1 MNREAYQG
9 WEEDRS
15 RGSGEGEPE
24 RSGGE
29 ASPGGESSHPPL
41 DPHSTF
47 SQVENEE
54 SAAEPSEELESKYAQ
69 PFHGFAPR
77 HTADEIDDV
86 ESDDDEGDASADGDE
101 EGEPPLELRW
111 NSPRSPTSK
120 PVVDSG
126 ATVNRLPSRRCR

>member
-1 MNREAYQG
+1 M
-9 WEEDRS
+9 
-15 RGSGEGEPE
+15 
-24 RSGGE
+24 
-29 ASPGGESSHPPL
+29 PGGESFHPPL
-41 DPHSTF
+41 DPNSTF
-47 SQVENEE
+47 SHAE
-54 SAAEPSEELESKYAQ
+54 SDESVPEPSEELESKHAQ

-101 EGEPPLELRW
+101 EGEPPLELAVEF
-111 NSPRSPTSK
+111 PRSPTSK